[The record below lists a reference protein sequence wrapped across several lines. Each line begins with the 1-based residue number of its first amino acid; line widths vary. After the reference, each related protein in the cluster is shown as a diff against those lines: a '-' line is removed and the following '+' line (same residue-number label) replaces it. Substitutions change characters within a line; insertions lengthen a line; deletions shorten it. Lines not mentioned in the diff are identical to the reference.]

1 MTTCPGLCRTFLVF
15 HWQFHIL
22 GNTFTQP
29 DWDSWHCGVS
39 WNAAFSQRRKWKPTP
54 VSCLGNPI
62 DRGAWWAI
70 VHRVTK
76 SWTRLND
83 NNCPLPYT
91 KSSQS
96 LNLGCSCSL
105 GDVHPLHCS
114 VPHPAA
120 LVQGQAAVISHL
132 WSQKSAL
139 LPFSSHHQLSHC
151 SQRDFSKEHI
161 LPCTLQLKPLGG
173 PLAFG
178 VIPEHLSL
186 T

>member
-1 MTTCPGLCRTFLVF
+1 MCFFIVISWDFPGGAGDKESACRCRRHTDAGPVRGSGRSLRGG
-15 HWQFHIL
+15 H
-22 GNTFTQP
+22 GNPLQ
-29 DWDSWHCGVS
+29 C
-39 WNAAFSQRRKWKPTP
+39 
-54 VSCLGNPI
+54 SCLGNPI